1 MIIALHSSMI
11 SNTTYETMLLHCME
25 VGGSFSMLRI
35 EALGLTMTKVNP
47 VVFAISLHV
56 LMSNNT
62 ATVFQSLGYLTHIGR
77 Y

>member
-1 MIIALHSSMI
+1 
-11 SNTTYETMLLHCME
+11 
-25 VGGSFSMLRI
+25 MLRI